1 MKYALIAPNEVSGEG
16 YRIAQVEAQSFEVA
30 LPLYWKKCEDTVTTN
45 YWFNPNTE
53 SFVAL
58 PVSPVITP
66 QDVQGATNI

>member
-16 YRIAQVEAQSFEVA
+16 YRIAQVETQSFEVA
-30 LPLYWKKCEDTVTTN
+30 LPLYWKECEDIITTN

-58 PVSPVITP
+58 PIAPVITR
-66 QDVQGATNI
+66 QDVQGTTNI